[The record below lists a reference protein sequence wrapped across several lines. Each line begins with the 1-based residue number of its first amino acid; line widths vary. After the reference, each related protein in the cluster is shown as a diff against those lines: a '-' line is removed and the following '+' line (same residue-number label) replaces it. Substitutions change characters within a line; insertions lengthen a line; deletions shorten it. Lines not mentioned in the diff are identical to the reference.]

1 MPADPEEIGIGPT
14 EDLCLRVSAAA
25 LVRVLFPHPD
35 TREPFLA
42 LEQKVSLSQEGD
54 QKRFRVIAQPFGGS
68 IRLNEPA
75 ELLAHIHNFHFDSL
89 RSKAEKDFRI
99 LIRPADWEVVKQ
111 LCLAAFRTRQST
123 FLETNPVREL
133 AEEFFD
139 AVQVPLSRSQYWLK
153 PVELLVENEPVPSE
167 NVRAAQTRTARIYTL
182 FEARLIDNRLIRHLF
197 TRAQDISDQK
207 LMEQASE
214 DARNGGKGRA
224 NGVLA
229 LPIDLLN
236 NIYRNL
242 APENRNERITAEGHE
257 FEGNVPAVLQEVFV
271 PKYERFSLYG

>member
-1 MPADPEEIGIGPT
+1 MRINQPA
-14 EDLCLRVSAAA
+14 
-25 LVRVLFPHPD
+25 VL
-35 TREPFLA
+35 
-42 LEQKVSLSQEGD
+42 LEQIGD
-54 QKRFRVIAQPFGGS
+54 
-68 IRLNEPA
+68 
-75 ELLAHIHNFHFDSL
+75 FHFDSPRT
-89 RSKAEKDFRI
+89 RSEQDFRI
-99 LIRPADWEVVKQ
+99 LHPPCRLGNCQAVLPELRSGGAGS
-111 LCLAAFRTRQST
+111 A
-123 FLETNPVREL
+123 FLETDPVREL
-133 AEEFFD
+133 AEEFAETLQF
-139 AVQVPLSRSQYWLK
+139 ALSPTHYRLAPL
-153 PVELLVENEPVPSE
+153 ELLVENEPVPSE

-214 DARNGGKGRA
+214 DARNGGNGRA